1 MRYTSEVEVKDVLGI
16 ESWRN
21 LSKDTFLRFLA
32 TMPEMDKEVAL
43 ELIGQ
48 IPELTTSARLV
59 LDDAARAY
67 DAALASN
74 ARSQETTHQIGL
86 ERLAILRAE
95 LGKDL
100 SPEDRMRVLD
110 DIRDVHARALLKDT
124 ENKKFLAD
132 QFDKRLGVVV
142 AAAAALT
149 ATVYAAAKSRHRSGV
164 GAGRLFAS

>member
-1 MRYTSEVEVKDVLGI
+1 MRYSSEVEVKDVLGI

-21 LSKDTFLRFLA
+21 LSKDTFLRFLT

-48 IPELTTSARLV
+48 IPELTTAARLV
-59 LDDAARAY
+59 LDDAAKAY

-110 DIRDVHARALLKDT
+110 DIRDVHARAILKDT

-132 QFDKRLGVVV
+132 QFDKRLGIGVAAALTLAAAVV
-142 AAAAALT
+142 AAA
-149 ATVYAAAKSRHRSGV
+149 RSGRSSGI
-164 GAGRLFAS
+164 GASRMFAA

>member
-16 ESWRN
+16 ESWRH

-32 TMPEMDKEVAL
+32 TMPEIDKEVAL

-48 IPELTTSARLV
+48 IPELTTFARVV
-59 LDDAARAY
+59 LDDAAKAY
-67 DAALASN
+67 DATLTSN
-74 ARSQETTHQIGL
+74 ARSREMTHQIAG

-100 SPEDRMRVLD
+100 SPEERMRVLD
-110 DIRDVHARALLKDT
+110 DIGDVHAREFLKDT

-132 QFDKRLGVVV
+132 QFDKRLGIGVAAVLTLAAAVV
-142 AAAAALT
+142 AAAR
-149 ATVYAAAKSRHRSGV
+149 SGSSSGV
-164 GAGRLFAS
+164 GASRMFAA